1 MARLARLS
9 IGGYPHLV
17 AQRAGARAVVS
28 DDDDANQLLGV
39 LRAAMVEADVGLHG
53 YALLPRGIW
62 LLATPADAHGLGRAM
77 QSIGRRYVRWVNDR
91 RREKGALFDGRYR
104 AALLEPEAELL
115 SALRYIESQPV
126 LAGLAAV
133 PEESRWSSCRHHVGL
148 ATDPGMSD
156 HPVYWALGNTP
167 YERQAAYRGFL
178 QHGVSND
185 EASRLRASTYW
196 RLGARFKGIRTPDCT
211 HVYASPGARAGWQA
225 TFKPRIPH
233 TLDDLIWPLLSGQG
247 VCAVKIGDRPLL
259 IRLCGA
265 VFAQ

>member
-28 DDDDANQLLGV
+28 DDDDANHLLGV

-167 YERQAAYRGFL
+167 YERQAAYRISCNTEFRTTKPFGL
-178 QHGVSND
+178 SEHLLAVGCSVQGHSY
-185 EASRLRASTYW
+185 ARLHPCVRAARSER
-196 RLGARFKGIRTPDCT
+196 RLAG
-211 HVYASPGARAGWQA
+211 HVQTEDPPY
-225 TFKPRIPH
+225 PR
-233 TLDDLIWPLLSGQG
+233 
-247 VCAVKIGDRPLL
+247 
-259 IRLCGA
+259 
-265 VFAQ
+265 

>member
-185 EASRLRASTYW
+185 EA
-196 RLGARFKGIRTPDCT
+196 
-211 HVYASPGARAGWQA
+211 
-225 TFKPRIPH
+225 
-233 TLDDLIWPLLSGQG
+233 
-247 VCAVKIGDRPLL
+247 
-259 IRLCGA
+259 IRLERALTGGWVLGSRAFVRQIAPMCTRRPER
-265 VFAQ
+265 AQAGRPRSNRGSPIP